1 MRGDLVVFA
10 FRTDDNYNDGIVRFL
25 PPESTM
31 SLGDLE
37 QVALLALARIRDEAY
52 GAALAQEIEERTGRS
67 VSPGALYT
75 VMDRLQDKGFVE
87 SWIGDSTPDR
97 GGRRRKIYQL
107 TPEGARELRH
117 WYHGIQKMA
126 SGVMPSIDELA
137 QEQG

>member
-1 MRGDLVVFA
+1 
-10 FRTDDNYNDGIVRFL
+10 
-25 PPESTM
+25 M

-75 VMDRLQDKGFVE
+75 VMDRLQNKGFVE
-87 SWIGDSTPDR
+87 SWIGDSTPER
-97 GGRRRKIYQL
+97 GGRRRKVYRL
-107 TPEGARELRH
+107 TPEGARELRS

-126 SGVMPSIDELA
+126 SGVMTRIDELV
-137 QEQG
+137 QERG